1 MKTKL
6 VELFQGKFDLNRIKD
21 FLKDYEAE
29 RIAGRFIKLFE
40 DLRET
45 RNQNQKRRVR

>member
-6 VELFQGKFDLNRIKD
+6 VELFQGKLFNLSRVKD

-40 DLRET
+40 ELKET
-45 RNQNQKRRVR
+45 RERGRR